1 MRGRTRTNI
10 EEEAKDRRKVL
21 ESKKLCE
28 RWKKTGRVV
37 SERNAG
43 DKEARKGLK
52 TRERRN

>member
-10 EEEAKDRRKVL
+10 EEEAKDRQKVL

-37 SERNAG
+37 SERNVG